1 MADIASP
8 VQNLDVTLMTPD
20 VPRISPKER
29 VISRETKSQ
38 AKGFGLTFSRSTK
51 ETVVEDCDE
60 PEAKNGG
67 C

>member
-1 MADIASP
+1 MADIVNH

-20 VPRISPKER
+20 VPRSPPKER

-38 AKGFGLTFSRSTK
+38 AKGFGITFSRSTK

-60 PEAKNGG
+60 REAKNGG